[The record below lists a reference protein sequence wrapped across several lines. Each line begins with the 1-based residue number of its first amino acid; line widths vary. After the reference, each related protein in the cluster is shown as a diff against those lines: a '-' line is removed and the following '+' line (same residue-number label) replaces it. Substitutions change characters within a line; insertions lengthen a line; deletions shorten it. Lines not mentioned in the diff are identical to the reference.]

1 MKPLLTR
8 MVLVLVAGA
17 GFVSL
22 VVVASHRG
30 EPLSSAWLVVAAA
43 GCMLAAYFTYGRLVA
58 YGVLG
63 VDDTRPTPALRFN
76 DGHDYVPT
84 EPVVLFGHHFA
95 AIAGAGPLVGP
106 VLAAQMGYVPGALWI
121 IIGVVLGG
129 AVQDMVV
136 LFASVRHDGHSLG
149 ELARHELGR
158 LGGLIASVAVLIIMV
173 ILIAVL
179 ALVVVNALRDSPWG
193 TVTLLLTLPIA
204 LLMGCY
210 LRFVRPG
217 AVLEAS
223 LVGVALLGGA
233 LWLGKV
239 AAAAPWGQS
248 FSFQAEPIAWALMAY
263 ALLASI
269 LPVWLLLA
277 PRDYLSTF
285 LKVGFILFLA
295 VLIMVVQPDLAM
307 PPVSRFVHGD
317 GPVFAG
323 SLFPFL
329 FITIA
334 CGAISGFHALVASGT
349 TPRMIQRETH
359 ILPIGYGAMLTEGFV
374 AIMAMVAA
382 CALQPGLYFALNA
395 PPAVLGATPDS
406 AAMALADLGFAV
418 TPQQLSEAASAIG
431 ETSILSRTGGAP
443 TLAMGIAAIAGQAFG
458 HHLVAFWYHFAV
470 LFEAVFILTTLDAG
484 TRVGRFMLEDMWLC
498 HLGGS
503 SAGRRPSWHGPLAA
517 LVFVGLWGYFLIQGV
532 RDPLGGINS
541 LWPLFGLANQL
552 LAAVALLVV
561 TLLLR
566 RMGRR
571 WAVAVTAAP
580 LLWLLIIT
588 LSAGFLKLF
597 SNDPRIG
604 FLTHALVVHHQ
615 QPTHAAQL
623 IGNDLSN
630 AALCAILLACTVTL
644 VWIGWPK
651 MISRQNLAEAA
662 PCSTR

>member
-1 MKPLLTR
+1 MNRLMARLL
-8 MVLVLVAGA
+8 LLLCAGVGCTA
-17 GFVSL
+17 L

-63 VDDTRPTPALRFN
+63 VDKSRPTPAIRLN

-121 IIGVVLGG
+121 IIGVILGG

-179 ALVVVNALRDSPWG
+179 ALVVVNALRGSPWG
-193 TVTLLLTLPIA
+193 TVTLLLTIPIA

-210 LRFVRPG
+210 LRFIRPG

-223 LVGVALLGGA
+223 LAGLAFLLGA
-233 LWLGKV
+233 LWVGKI
-239 AAAAPWGQS
+239 AAEAPWGQV
-248 FSFQAEPIAWALMAY
+248 FSFHAEPLAWALMAY
-263 ALLASI
+263 ALLASV

-285 LKVGFILFLA
+285 LKIGFIFFLA
-295 VLIMVVQPDLAM
+295 VLILVVQPDLAM
-307 PPVSRFVHGD
+307 PAVSRFVHGH

-323 SLFPFL
+323 NLFPFL

-349 TPRMIQRETH
+349 TPKMILRETH
-359 ILPIGYGAMLTEGFV
+359 ILPIGYGAMLAEGFV
-374 AIMAMVAA
+374 AIMALVAA
-382 CALQPGLYFALNA
+382 CALHPGLYFALNA
-395 PPAVLGATPDS
+395 PAAVLGTTPGS
-406 AAMALADLGFAV
+406 AATALSSLGFIV
-418 TPQQLSEAASAIG
+418 TPEQLEGAARSIG
-431 ETSILSRTGGAP
+431 EASILSRTGGAP

-458 HHLVAFWYHFAV
+458 DHLLAFWYHFAV

-484 TRVGRFMLEDMWLC
+484 TRVGRFMLEDMFR
-498 HLGGS
+498 HTHERTS
-503 SAGRRPSWHGPLAA
+503 TSRKSVWHGPVAA
-517 LVFVGLWGYFLIQGV
+517 LLFVGMWGYFLIQGV
-532 RDPLGGINS
+532 RDPLGGINT

-580 LLWLLIIT
+580 LLWLLVVT
-588 LSAGFLKLF
+588 LSAGFQKLF
-597 SNDPRIG
+597 SSDPQVG
-604 FLTHALVVHHQ
+604 FLAHAGMVRQL
-615 QPTHAAQL
+615 QPAHAVQL
-623 IGNDLSN
+623 IGNDLVN
-630 AALCAILLACTVTL
+630 AGLCAVLLACALAL
-644 VWIGWPK
+644 VAMAWPK
-651 MISRQNLAEAA
+651 MTTRQCMDRAA
-662 PCSTR
+662 AS

>member
-1 MKPLLTR
+1 MKNLLAR
-8 MVLVLVAGA
+8 LLLMLCGGV
-17 GFVSL
+17 GFVAL

-63 VDDTRPTPALRFN
+63 MDKNRPTPAIRFN

-121 IIGVVLGG
+121 IIGVILGG

-158 LGGLIASVAVLIIMV
+158 LGGLIASVAVLVIMV

-179 ALVVVNALRDSPWG
+179 ALVVVNALRGSPWG
-193 TVTLLLTLPIA
+193 TVTLLLTIPIA

-223 LVGVALLGGA
+223 LAGLMLLCAA

-239 AAAAPWGQS
+239 AAEAPWGQA
-248 FSFQAEPIAWALMAY
+248 FSFDAEPLAWALMAY
-263 ALLASI
+263 ALLASV

-285 LKVGFILFLA
+285 LKIGFIAFLA
-295 VLIMVVQPDLAM
+295 ILIMVVQPKLAM
-307 PPVSRFVHGD
+307 PPVSHFVHGD
-317 GPVFAG
+317 GPVFGG

-349 TPRMIQRETH
+349 TPRMILRETH
-359 ILPIGYGAMLTEGFV
+359 ILPIGYGAMLAEGFV
-374 AIMAMVAA
+374 AIMALIAA
-382 CALQPGLYFALNA
+382 CALHPGLYFALNA
-395 PPAVLGATPDS
+395 PAAVLGTSPHS
-406 AAMALADLGFAV
+406 AALALSSLGFAIS
-418 TPQQLSEAASAIG
+418 PGQLEEAARSIG
-431 ETSILSRTGGAP
+431 EASILSRTGGAP

-458 HHLVAFWYHFAV
+458 DHLLAFWYHFAV

-484 TRVGRFMLEDMWLC
+484 TRVGRFMLEGMF
-498 HLGGS
+498 
-503 SAGRRPSWHGPLAA
+503 RHGNRTSPGNHQAVWRGPVAA

-532 RDPLGGINS
+532 RDPLGGINT

-571 WAVAVTAAP
+571 WAIAVTAAP
-580 LLWLLIIT
+580 LLWLLVIT
-588 LSAGFLKLF
+588 MSAGFQKLF
-597 SNDPRIG
+597 SSDPRIG
-604 FLTHALVVHHQ
+604 FLAHASMVRQL
-615 QPTHAAQL
+615 QPAHAAQL
-623 IGNDLSN
+623 IGNDLIN
-630 AALCAILLACTVTL
+630 ATLCAVLLGCAMAL
-644 VWIGWPK
+644 VVIAWPR
-651 MISRQNLAEAA
+651 MTARRHLAGA
-662 PCSTR
+662 PS

>member
-1 MKPLLTR
+1 MRNLLAR
-8 MVLVLVAGA
+8 LLLMLCGGA
-17 GFVSL
+17 GFVAL

-58 YGVLG
+58 YGVLD
-63 VDDTRPTPALRFN
+63 VDKSRPTPAVRLN

-149 ELARHELGR
+149 ELARHELGQ

-179 ALVVVNALRDSPWG
+179 ALVVVNALRGSPWG
-193 TVTLLLTLPIA
+193 TVTLLLTIPIA

-223 LVGVALLGGA
+223 LAGLTLLFAA
-233 LWLGKV
+233 LWLGKE
-239 AAAAPWGQS
+239 AAEAPWGQI
-248 FSFQAEPIAWALMAY
+248 FSFQAEPLAWALMAY
-263 ALLASI
+263 ALLASV

-285 LKVGFILFLA
+285 LKIGFIAFLA
-295 VLIMVVQPDLAM
+295 ILIMVVQPKLAM
-307 PPVSRFVHGD
+307 PPVSRFIHGG
-317 GPVFAG
+317 GPVFGG

-349 TPRMIQRETH
+349 TPKMIMRETH
-359 ILPIGYGAMLTEGFV
+359 ILPIGYGAMLAEGFV
-374 AIMAMVAA
+374 AIMALVAA

-395 PPAVLGATPDS
+395 PVAVLGTTPDS
-406 AAMALADLGFAV
+406 AATALSSLGFAMS
-418 TPQQLSEAASAIG
+418 PEQLEEAARSIG
-431 ETSILSRTGGAP
+431 EASILSRTGGAP

-458 HHLVAFWYHFAV
+458 HHLIAFWYHFAV

-484 TRVGRFMLEDMWLC
+484 TRVGRFMLEDMF
-498 HLGGS
+498 
-503 SAGRRPSWHGPLAA
+503 WHSHGKSPESRKAAWQGPTAA
-517 LVFVGLWGYFLIQGV
+517 VLFVGMWGYFLIQGV
-532 RDPLGGINS
+532 RDPLGGINT

-571 WAVAVTAAP
+571 WTIAVTAAP
-580 LLWLLIIT
+580 LLWLLVIT
-588 LSAGFLKLF
+588 MNAGFQKLF
-597 SNDPRIG
+597 ASDPRIG
-604 FLTHALVVHHQ
+604 FLAHASMTRQQ
-615 QPTHAAQL
+615 QPAHAAQL
-623 IGNDLSN
+623 IGNDLIN
-630 AALCAILLACTVTL
+630 AALCAILLGCALAL
-644 VWIGWPK
+644 VVIAWPRLTARRRLEEVL
-651 MISRQNLAEAA
+651 S
-662 PCSTR
+662 